1 MRIES
6 MELVRFK
13 RLLVPNIK
21 RIKLSCDSDIQV
33 LVGSNG
39 CGKTSVLNEL
49 LPTAP
54 TKTSFPKGG
63 YKTAIYTHNNSTYHL
78 NYSPKDGHMFR
89 KDDVNLNLSGN
100 RNIQLELIKEHIGL
114 DQTMNSILQG
124 SVGIVNLRPSKRQQF
139 FLNINPI
146 DISVFM
152 DTKKKVHKK
161 VVACKNNIAM
171 LSKRQEAISL
181 ELLPKEEFDAMCSK
195 LDHLMKDE
203 QNLLVFL
210 TKVTSLLEQ
219 VNEADIIGDIDTLI
233 HTARSMFAKVYQFS
247 DYDITRATEHISE
260 NNQKITDLKNRIK
273 EDDEIV
279 SSLATEID
287 GYEKQ
292 LELLKSDDGLKQKL
306 ISLEK
311 AIAKHRDVIDEDIVY
326 IHKLHLKDGEKI
338 VEAFVNVVMSLNEI
352 DYTSLYTYD
361 DVREMKEAVTEMEHR
376 HHGIIAD
383 ISTLGIRRDEL
394 QSQIKNYKIGTCNTD
409 NCELFITYNSH
420 KQDRENMLNDVNKE
434 IDKLSKSLDKIT
446 SELID
451 KRQELSGGNE
461 VASVIARI
469 EDVIRSQPLLI
480 QITGEG
486 ADLHR
491 NLSKSPAKLIERV
504 KQFLRSS
511 IVSAELDD
519 MLSELEILS
528 AKQYAIENMSA
539 VSDNFLRDSLKKTLQ
554 KRNIISVSQG
564 DREQQIKR
572 ITIEN
577 VTLQLLHDSL
587 AKLKYTYTEIDEHIK
602 SQEAVADNEY
612 LTIILDTTAS
622 MLLTTRENIAEADKF
637 IKNQTSLLSRLDNE
651 INANIKS
658 IKIGLFTYTHIEH
671 GLHELSHGYTRQFL
685 NSIIDT
691 ANSFIEQV
699 INYPFVIDKIPDG
712 NIDFTFPVTINDT
725 VHVNDVSDCS
735 DAQKVIVD
743 LAFSIALIVELEM
756 TDYPLFIDEK
766 DRPLDPVIR
775 DRLHDTL
782 VGLVDQGI
790 VSQMFI
796 INHHVDFLNSQLY
809 PTFVLDSTNLKL
821 AESIAPNG
829 VSIEYY

>member
-6 MELVRFK
+6 MELVRFN

-21 RIKLSCDSDIQV
+21 RIKLTCDSNIQV

-54 TKTSFPKGG
+54 TKTSFPKDG
-63 YKTAIYTHNNSTYHL
+63 YKTSVYVHNNVTYHL

-100 RNIQLELIKEHIGL
+100 RNIQLELIKEHLGL
-114 DQTMNSILQG
+114 DQTINSILQG
-124 SVGIVNLRPSKRQQF
+124 SVGLVNLRLAKRQQF
-139 FLNINPI
+139 FLNINPV

-181 ELLPKEEFDAMCSK
+181 ELLPKEEFEVMCAK
-195 LDHLMKDE
+195 LDKLMKEE
-203 QNLLVFL
+203 QNLLIFL

-219 VNEADIIGDIDTLI
+219 VDDAKIVGDIDKLM
-233 HTARSMFAKVYQFS
+233 HTTRNLFAKVYQFS
-247 DYDITRATEHISE
+247 DYDITRAIEHISE
-260 NNQKITDLKNRIK
+260 NNQKIANLENRIE
-273 EDDEIV
+273 EDNEIW
-279 SSLATEID
+279 SSLAIEID

-292 LELLKSDDGLKQKL
+292 IELLKSDDSLKKKL
-306 ISLEK
+306 TSLEK
-311 AIAKHRDVIDEDIVY
+311 AISTHQKVVDKNVVY
-326 IHKLHLKDGEKI
+326 IPKPHLDDGNSI
-338 VEAFVNVVMSLNEI
+338 VESFINVVSLLNEI
-352 DYTSLYTYD
+352 DYTTLYTLD
-361 DVREMKEAVTEMEHR
+361 DINIMKEVVLELDRKQRDM
-376 HHGIIAD
+376 IAD
-383 ISTLGIRRDEL
+383 LSNLGIRKKEL
-394 QSQIKNYKIGTCNTD
+394 QSQIKNYKIGECNTD
-409 NCELFITYNSH
+409 NCELFLTYNSH
-420 KQDRENMLNDVNKE
+420 KRKRENTLKKVNQEIEELN
-434 IDKLSKSLDKIT
+434 KSLEDISTDLDRK
-446 SELID
+446 
-451 KRQELSGGNE
+451 KRTLHSGNN
-461 VASVIARI
+461 VAGIVVRI
-469 EDVIRSQPLLI
+469 ENVIRAQPLLI
-480 QITGEG
+480 QVTGKGSE
-486 ADLHR
+486 LHS
-491 NLSKSPAKLIERV
+491 NLSKSPAKLIEKV

-511 IVSAELDD
+511 IVSAELDE
-519 MLSELEILS
+519 MLSELNILQ
-528 AKQYAIENMSA
+528 AKQYAIEDLAA
-539 VSDNFLRDSLKKTLQ
+539 VSDNFLRSSLKKTIL
-554 KRNIISVSQG
+554 KRDMLAISQG
-564 DREQQIKR
+564 DRTQHIKR
-572 ITIEN
+572 LKVEN
-577 VTLQLLHDSL
+577 VTLQMLHDALS
-587 AKLKYTYTEIDEHIK
+587 KLKFTYTEIDEHVK
-602 SQEAVADNEY
+602 SQEAVADKEY
-612 LTIILDTTAS
+612 LNIIKDATVS
-622 MLLTTRENIAEADKF
+622 MLLTTREQIAEADKF

-658 IKIGLFTYTHIEH
+658 IKIALFTYTHIEN

-685 NSIIDT
+685 NSIIEL
-691 ANSFIEQV
+691 ANEFIASV
-699 INYPFVIDKIPDG
+699 INYPFVLDEVIDG
-712 NIDFTFPVTINDT
+712 NIDFTFSVTINDT
-725 VHVNDVSDCS
+725 VHVKDISECS
-735 DAQKVIVD
+735 DAQKVIID

-829 VSIEYY
+829 ISIEYY